1 LKKWERVHGGLKLL
15 SAVAGIAA
23 AGALAA
29 DYKVAAAILGATA
42 THAFTLAFQLPRDKW
57 TPEQR
62 QRRSTRSNPLLT
74 PAPVDPKGVEG
85 G

>member
-1 LKKWERVHGGLKLL
+1 MKKWARVHVGLKLL
-15 SAVAGIAA
+15 SAVSGIAA

-29 DYKVAAAILGATA
+29 DHKVAAAILGATA
-42 THAFTLAFQLPRDKW
+42 THALALAVQLPRDKW

-62 QRRSTRSNPLLT
+62 QRRITRSSPIT
-74 PAPVDPKGVEG
+74 KGVEG